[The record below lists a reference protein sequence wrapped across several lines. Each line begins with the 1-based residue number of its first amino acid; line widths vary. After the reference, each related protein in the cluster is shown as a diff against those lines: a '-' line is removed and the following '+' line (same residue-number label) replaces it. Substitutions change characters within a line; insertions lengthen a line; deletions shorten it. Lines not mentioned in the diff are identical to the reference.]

1 MTDDESSKPPR
12 WPTWG
17 PLPGPMDAPPP
28 PASVEAEFGACSQ
41 RGRGRSISDD
51 HYLIVRIGRNLETLL
66 TNLPTGSVP
75 KRFDEYGYGMVV
87 ADGMGAAGEL
97 ASRLAVSTLA
107 HLAIYYGKQHVRVDE
122 PIAEEMIDRAERFFR
137 AIDATLLHAS
147 RNGPPGL
154 QTTLTVTYT
163 AGTELFFAHVGHS
176 RAYLFRD
183 GHLMRLTHDH
193 TLDGQGSGKTVLM
206 DVASSARDLHH
217 IVTESLGGAGAD
229 ARRIDIERCGLRDND
244 RLLLCTNGLS
254 DVVDDTQLAEVLRSQ
269 QTPDHQCRSLVGLA
283 TADGIDDVTA
293 LVAHYR
299 VIST

>member
-1 MTDDESSKPPR
+1 MTEDESGKPPR
-12 WPTWG
+12 WSTWG
-17 PLPGPMDAPPP
+17 PLPGPTDAPSPG
-28 PASVEAEFGACSQ
+28 AIVEAEFGACSE
-41 RGRGRSISDD
+41 RGRGRTVNDD
-51 HYLIVRIGRNLETLL
+51 HYLIVRLGRHMETLL

-75 KRFDEYGYGMVV
+75 RSFDEYGYGMAV

-107 HLAIYYGKQHVRVDE
+107 HLAIYYGKQHVRVDDA
-122 PIAEEMIDRAERFFR
+122 IAEEMIDRAERFYR

-193 TLDGQGSGKTVLM
+193 TLERTGSGKPVLM
-206 DVASSARDLHH
+206 DVAGSVRDLHH
-217 IVTESLGGAGAD
+217 IVTESLGGAGSD
-229 ARRIDIERCGLRDND
+229 NRRIDIERTGVMNND
-244 RLLLCTNGLS
+244 RILVCTNGLS
-254 DVVDDTQLAEVLRSQ
+254 DVVDETRMATALRSE
-269 QTPDHQCRSLVGLA
+269 QTPDQQCRALVDLA
-283 TADGIDDVTA
+283 SAEGIDDVTA

-299 VIST
+299 VHSI

>member
-1 MTDDESSKPPR
+1 MTDDDASKSPR
-12 WPTWG
+12 WSAWG
-17 PLPGPMDAPPP
+17 PLPGPTDAPPP
-28 PASVEAEFGACSQ
+28 PASVEATFGACSQ
-41 RGRGRSISDD
+41 RGRGRSVNDD
-51 HYLIVRIGRNLETLL
+51 HYLVVRLGRHLETLL

-122 PIAEEMIDRAERFFR
+122 PIAEEMIDRAERFYR

-176 RAYLFRD
+176 RAYLLRD

-193 TLDGQGSGKTVLM
+193 TLERNGSGKAVLM
-206 DVASSARDLHH
+206 DVAGSVRDLHH
-217 IVTESLGGAGAD
+217 IVTETLGGAGAD
-229 ARRIDIERCGLRDND
+229 TRRVDIERTGLMND
-244 RLLLCTNGLS
+244 DCLLLCTNGLT
-254 DVVDDTQLAEVLRSQ
+254 DVVDDTQLAAALRSH
-269 QTPDHQCRSLVGLA
+269 QTPDEQCRALVDLA

-293 LVAHYR
+293 LIAHYR
-299 VIST
+299 VDSI